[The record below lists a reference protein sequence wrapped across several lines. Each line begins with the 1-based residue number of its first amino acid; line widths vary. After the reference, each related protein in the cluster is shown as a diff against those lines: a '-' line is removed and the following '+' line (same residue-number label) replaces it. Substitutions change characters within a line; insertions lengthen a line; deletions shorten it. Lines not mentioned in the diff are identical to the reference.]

1 MQEFYDT
8 TIGRLAES
16 YESLLDDVDRV
27 PVDDVT
33 ARDLVRVVQALL
45 IGLVVQAK
53 AADDDPHPEWLAE
66 ARRLWS
72 LVHAPGFRPGAD
84 LARTAEWARFVGLI
98 GLIGSTP
105 ARTLPGAV
113 AQLELVAHEW
123 GRSSGGFSGEA
134 ADAFAGAPATLR
146 RLASAGTGRGPA
158 DGGPEAA

>member
-1 MQEFYDT
+1 MADAT
-8 TIGRLAES
+8 PPSGTHPPRPASRPALRLVGGTDHAGAGR
-16 YESLLDDVDRV
+16 
-27 PVDDVT
+27 
-33 ARDLVRVVQALL
+33 
-45 IGLVVQAK
+45 
-53 AADDDPHPEWLAE
+53 ADDDPHPEWLAE

-134 ADAFAGAPATLR
+134 ADAFAGALATLR
-146 RLASAGTGRGPA
+146 RLASTETGRGPA
-158 DGGPEAA
+158 DGGPGAA